1 MRLNVPLV
9 VVVRER
15 EGSSGAVA
23 LGITREVMQGGRA
36 LPKAC
41 EYVREWKP
49 GQTDHSSRKSSPPKL
64 VRYFP
69 REQSGA
75 YGSPVPALLCSS
87 LKAAAEVFAWCEGY
101 EKCAHCGDPFVPTRK
116 DQKCCDKKNHAV
128 LYRMSEKRK
137 RDSRKATFRARTP

>member
-1 MRLNVPLV
+1 MQLNVPLV

-41 EYVREWKP
+41 EYVREWKR
-49 GQTDHSSRKSSPPKL
+49 GQKTDHGSLKSIPPKL

-75 YGSPVPALLCSS
+75 YGSPVPALVCYS
-87 LKAAAEVFAWCEGY
+87 LAQAAEVYAWCEGY
-101 EKCAHCGDPFVPTRK
+101 AKCAHCGKPFTPIRK
-116 DQKCCDKKNHAV
+116 DQTCCTPQHSALERVN
-128 LYRMSEKRK
+128 RKRK
-137 RDSRKATFRARTP
+137 RDARKSRR